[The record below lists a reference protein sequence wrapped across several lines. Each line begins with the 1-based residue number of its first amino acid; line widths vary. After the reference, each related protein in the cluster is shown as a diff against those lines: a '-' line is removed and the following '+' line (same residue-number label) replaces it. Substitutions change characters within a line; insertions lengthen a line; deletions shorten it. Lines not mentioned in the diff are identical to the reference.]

1 MVSNEIILCCWLVRT
16 IHNEQF
22 WQWGVQGDSV
32 TEVAAVSLE
41 ASPPDEVE
49 WQVDEDDEDEAE
61 VEGEEDEVEHNEVKE
76 DILREAQ
83 QVIHGDW
90 FWNSTHLWASAILWP
105 ALQPDIC
112 NCSGAVRDQTSGRA
126 GTSPARQS
134 CRTGHKDETRDH
146 RTQSHWSMVILYTLP
161 RFLVDIWYRLQ
172 SLSSSIMVCTS
183 AHPYSFMGWALK
195 TGYKAIRMK
204 HCMKIYTT
212 YSYSIWYPIMN

>member
-41 ASPPDEVE
+41 SSPPDEVE

-90 FWNSTHLWASAILWP
+90 FWNSTHWWTSATLWP

-112 NCSGAVRDQTSGRA
+112 NCSGAVRDQTGGRA

-134 CRTGHKDETRDH
+134 CRTGTRTRPETIGHNHTD
-146 RTQSHWSMVILYTLP
+146 QWSYCTLIS
-161 RFLVDIWYRLQ
+161 RFLVDIRYWLQ

-195 TGYKAIRMK
+195 TGYCKAIRMK
-204 HCMKIYTT
+204 HCMK
-212 YSYSIWYPIMN
+212 

>member
-41 ASPPDEVE
+41 SSPPDEVE

-90 FWNSTHLWASAILWP
+90 FWNSTHWWTSATLHCDQLCSLTSATAVEQWGTRPVEGPVP
-105 ALQPDIC
+105 AQP
-112 NCSGAVRDQTSGRA
+112 GRVAAPAQGRDQRPSDTI
-126 GTSPARQS
+126 TLINEWLYYPN
-134 CRTGHKDETRDH
+134 TR
-146 RTQSHWSMVILYTLP
+146 
-161 RFLVDIWYRLQ
+161 
-172 SLSSSIMVCTS
+172 
-183 AHPYSFMGWALK
+183 
-195 TGYKAIRMK
+195 
-204 HCMKIYTT
+204 
-212 YSYSIWYPIMN
+212 

>member
-90 FWNSTHLWASAILWP
+90 FWNSTHLWTSATLWP

-112 NCSGAVRDQTSGRA
+112 NCSGAVRDQTGGRS
-126 GTSPARQS
+126 GTSPAGQS
-134 CRTGHKDETRDH
+134 CRTGTRTRPETIGHNHSD
-146 RTQSHWSMVILYTLP
+146 QWSYYTLLP
-161 RFLVDIWYRLQ
+161 RYLILGNQVSFPFWTHELMNNEGWGGVHGYYIQVRL
-172 SLSSSIMVCTS
+172 
-183 AHPYSFMGWALK
+183 
-195 TGYKAIRMK
+195 RRR
-204 HCMKIYTT
+204 
-212 YSYSIWYPIMN
+212 